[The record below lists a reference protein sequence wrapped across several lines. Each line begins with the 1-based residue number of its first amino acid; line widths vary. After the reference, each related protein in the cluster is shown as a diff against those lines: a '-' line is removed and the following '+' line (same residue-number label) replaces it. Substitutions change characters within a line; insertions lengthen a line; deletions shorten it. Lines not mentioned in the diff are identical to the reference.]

1 MFPAAKIKIIRACQF
16 NPLTQNL
23 MKNESRIVPLIALL
37 LLFGIL
43 VFGFVFNRST
53 PATAPATPAPDASTA
68 VAKPE
73 TTAPTETPT
82 ISNTPPAITTV
93 KATTA
98 PEKIQ
103 EAPAPTKPAAKP
115 ETKIVEMSTTV
126 PQAPTNFYSGDM
138 AATHAATTITTNQN
152 YFFRFRAGYQHTSF
166 GGNNDTYWLSLKF
179 YAFGNQWRQ
188 DVGKNAW
195 LVPDSSAEI
204 SHQDLPKNQ
213 SGNNSGTTDGLQVA
227 ANFFWPWGNW
237 TVKNASATKAF
248 CPFSGP
254 LAIAIG
260 PTANVGFDQLFNSG
274 SSPETFGH
282 GGARL
287 TLNRDAYIEYTVGEA
302 QNLPGTRQQLATELP
317 IYQSRDGQVR
327 YVVRGLWDHV
337 GGSHPDLLQG
347 VFLVEMPFDFLITP
361 SKWSGLIPFTK

>member
-1 MFPAAKIKIIRACQF
+1 
-16 NPLTQNL
+16 

-37 LLFGIL
+37 LLFGIT
-43 VFGFVFNRST
+43 VFSFVFNR
-53 PATAPATPAPDASTA
+53 TAPAPAPAAPAPDASATA
-68 VAKPE
+68 ATTTPVATA
-73 TTAPTETPT
+73 TTAPAEPPT
-82 ISNTPPAITTV
+82 ISNTPPAVTTV
-93 KATTA
+93 KAAPA

-115 ETKIVEMSTTV
+115 ETKIVEMPATV

-138 AATHAATTITTNQN
+138 AAQHTVTTTNQD

-179 YAFGNQWRQ
+179 YAFGDQWRQ

-195 LVPDSSAEI
+195 LVPDSTVEI

-213 SGNNSGTTDGLQVA
+213 TGDNTGVTEGMQA
-227 ANFFWPWGNW
+227 EANFFWPWGNW
-237 TVKNASATKAF
+237 TIQNCCSTNAF
-248 CPFSGP
+248 CPFSGS
-254 LAIAIG
+254 LALALG
-260 PTANVGFDQLFNSG
+260 PTINAGFDQLFNSG
-274 SSPETFGH
+274 STPTGFGH
-282 GGARL
+282 AGARL
-287 TLNRDAYIEYTVGEA
+287 TLNRDGYIEYTVGGDA
-302 QNLPGTRQQLATELP
+302 SLGGTRQQLATELP

-347 VFLVEMPFDFLITP
+347 AFFVEMPFDFLITP